1 MTPQLAS
8 RELRVRTGS
17 PIVDQ
22 LRILGT
28 ILPNLVLVQ
37 DSGKP
42 FEFRVQC
49 EVILDPADAM
59 EVHTGLADKTVKSL
73 QHVEDIVTKHMD
85 PAATANFRKIVELAF
100 ADNYNELGEA

>member
-8 RELRVRTGS
+8 RELRVRTGT
-17 PIVDQ
+17 PIVAQ

-49 EVILDPADAM
+49 EVTLDPADAM
-59 EVHTGLADKTVKSL
+59 DVHTGLADKTVGSL
-73 QHVEDIVTKHMD
+73 RHVEDIVTKHID
-85 PAATANFRKIVELAF
+85 PAATATFRKIVQLAF
-100 ADNYNELGEA
+100 EDNYTKLGKA